1 MSKGDVNKIKEMNKI
16 ADVVELSLY
25 FNENQ
30 QGQGIKILTTNQM
43 LSRLRI
49 SLPIYTYLINTI

>member
-1 MSKGDVNKIKEMNKI
+1 MNKI

-30 QGQGIKILTTNQM
+30 QGQGRKILTTNQM

>member
-1 MSKGDVNKIKEMNKI
+1 MSKDDVNKIKEINKI
-16 ADVVELSLY
+16 ADVVELSIY

-49 SLPIYTYLINTI
+49 SLPIYTNLINTI

>member
-30 QGQGIKILTTNQM
+30 QGQGRKILTTNQM

>member
-1 MSKGDVNKIKEMNKI
+1 MSKDDVNKIKEMNKI

-49 SLPIYTYLINTI
+49 SLPIYTNLINTI

>member
-1 MSKGDVNKIKEMNKI
+1 MSKDDVNKIKEINKI

-49 SLPIYTYLINTI
+49 FLPIYTNLINTI

>member
-1 MSKGDVNKIKEMNKI
+1 MSKDDVNKIKEINKI

>member
-1 MSKGDVNKIKEMNKI
+1 MSKDDVNKIKEINKI

-49 SLPIYTYLINTI
+49 SLPIYTNLINTI